1 MFPAIVLPVT
11 GCLQG
16 RVEEMDLWPTACL
29 DLHIQ
34 LPAALCGPGASQ
46 VSLRLYVQK
55 CASRF
60 FTLTLNK
67 LTLSALL
74 QLPAGSEDPS
84 STSPPHLHILIT
96 KALPWP
102 FAA

>member
-11 GCLQG
+11 ACLRG

-60 FTLTLNK
+60 FTLTQNK

-74 QLPAGSEDPS
+74 QLPAGSRGPIFDTPS
-84 STSPPHLHILIT
+84 LI
-96 KALPWP
+96 
-102 FAA
+102 FIF